1 MLWFPPYAMPFEGT
15 AGTTDGPTTAGC
27 FGAGRAGQLPAA
39 EKSEKCRT
47 PSVQALTTEGE
58 LGEF

>member
-39 EKSEKCRT
+39 EQSENVGHHLYK
-47 PSVQALTTEGE
+47 L
-58 LGEF
+58 